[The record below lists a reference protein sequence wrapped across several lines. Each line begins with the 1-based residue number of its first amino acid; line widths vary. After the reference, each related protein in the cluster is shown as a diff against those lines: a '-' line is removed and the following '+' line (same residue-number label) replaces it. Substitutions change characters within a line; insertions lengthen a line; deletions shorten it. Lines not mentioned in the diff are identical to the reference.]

1 MTLPKITAARP
12 LGSPGV
18 VRSPA
23 AAPGSF
29 EDRYGLLVGFVA
41 GMVIVGLC
49 AWAMPQAARATHEP
63 GLASRPGHSV
73 SVPNAEWQH
82 VLEDGSLDHEW
93 VTEFGVTF
101 CTHCEAPKP
110 EAD

>member
-1 MTLPKITAARP
+1 MADTKFTPADN
-12 LGSPGV
+12 G
-18 VRSPA
+18 RSPS
-23 AAPGSF
+23 G
-29 EDRYGLLVGFVA
+29 
-41 GMVIVGLC
+41 
-49 AWAMPQAARATHEP
+49 RATHEP